1 MPLDSTDIPVW
12 PFARKADAPLNPP
25 PRLAEL
31 RSECPI
37 TQVELW
43 DGSHAWLAT
52 RYDDVKALLRDPGL
66 SSDTSI
72 DGFPQSNETLQAAR
86 GAQKTFNRLDPPK
99 HDVLRRMLTKDF
111 SIGQIATLKPFIEGL
126 VDRLLDQIEANGAPA
141 NLVTALAEPLPAHV
155 VCKIMALPP
164 DDFGFFLD
172 RVGRWMDLNSTP
184 DEARQAAADI
194 ADYLAEMITAR
205 RENLGSDLVSEL
217 IQKYVIPGGLTE
229 FELVHML
236 HLLVIGGF
244 DTTANMIALGTIL
257 LLQNPDQMKDLREHP
272 EFTQHAVEEM
282 LRYLSVAHHV
292 AFRLAKSDIEIS
304 DICIHAGDGVIAPVS
319 AANYDPEV
327 FPKPESFDIRRD
339 ARDHV
344 AFGFGVHQC
353 LGQHLARLE
362 LQVVFAKLLQ
372 RFPTLRLEATAAD
385 LHYKDSM
392 IYGVERCPV
401 SW

>member
-1 MPLDSTDIPVW
+1 MPTDSPEIPVW
-12 PFARKADAPLNPP
+12 PFRRAPDAPLNPP

-31 RSECPI
+31 RSECPVS
-37 TQVELW
+37 QVELW
-43 DGSHAWLAT
+43 DGSRAWLAT
-52 RYDDVKALLRDPGL
+52 RYDDVKTLLRNPGL
-66 SSDTSI
+66 SSDTSL
-72 DGFPQSNETLQAAR
+72 DGFPQSNETLKAAR
-86 GAQKTFNRLDPPK
+86 GAQKTFNRLDPPQ
-99 HDVLRRMLTKDF
+99 HDVLRRMLTKNF
-111 SIGQIATLKPFIEGL
+111 SVGQVATLRPFIEGL
-126 VDRLLDQIEANGAPA
+126 VDRLLDQIEAAGAPVD
-141 NLVTALAEPLPAHV
+141 LVTALAEPLPAYV
-155 VCKIMALPP
+155 VCEIMGLPQGEF
-164 DDFGFFLD
+164 DFFLD

-194 ADYLAEMITAR
+194 ADYLADVITKR
-205 RENLGSDLVSEL
+205 SENLGDDLVSEL
-217 IQKYVIPGGLTE
+217 IQKYLIPGKLTE

-257 LLQNPDQMKDLREHP
+257 LLQNPEQMKELREHP
-272 EFTQHAVEEM
+272 DLTQRAVEEM

-292 AFRLAKSDIEIS
+292 AFRLARSDIDIS
-304 DICIHAGDGVIAPVS
+304 DVCIHAGDGVIAPVS

-327 FPKPESFDIRRD
+327 FPKPESFDVHRD

-372 RFPTLRLEATAAD
+372 RFPALRLEAAAAE
-385 LHYKDSM
+385 LRYKDSM
-392 IYGVERCPV
+392 IYGVESCPV
-401 SW
+401 RW